1 MCTVQ
6 NFLVV
11 WGERRILIMMWPKEE
26 RGERN
31 DMTKRRI
38 KKKKFRRW
46 YYYND
51 CCWIFDCSIDQ
62 LPNFPWLKWRREAF
76 VLWQYQNRREKK
88 KIVLWQYQCQY
99 RREERE
105 KKLYYGKTIA
115 QIRESR
121 EKINCIITLNCAI
134 NLFFML
140 LLLIYRKLNNNM

>member
-76 VLWQYQNRREKK
+76 VLWQYHYQNRREKK
-88 KIVLWQYQCQY
+88 KLYCGNTNANIGEKRGKKIILWKNHCPNK
-99 RREERE
+99 REQRE
-105 KKLYYGKTIA
+105 NKLYYN
-115 QIRESR
+115 S
-121 EKINCIITLNCAI
+121 
-134 NLFFML
+134 
-140 LLLIYRKLNNNM
+140 